1 MEEEKIDNIR
11 ESNMADVRRDSE
23 NGERKRQ
30 NESNGEEGGRGRKR
44 DEEIERQGRRRYG
57 RR

>member
-30 NESNGEEGGRGRKR
+30 NESNGEEGGRGTKK
-44 DEEIERQGRRRYG
+44 
-57 RR
+57 